1 MNIFVSISILTI
13 KSHFLF
19 LTAEFLIST
28 RHRRDV
34 GPVDDNILLMQSI
47 QITDKFGFQP
57 EDGTTT
63 HGNDSGPHEKAYAGV
78 AQDKLTCLNGYGK
91 LDVPFRGL
99 CEKAQSSANQS

>member
-1 MNIFVSISILTI
+1 
-13 KSHFLF
+13 
-19 LTAEFLIST
+19 
-28 RHRRDV
+28 V

-91 LDVPFRGL
+91 FDIPFRGL
-99 CEKAQSSANQS
+99 CEKAQSSANQSQLDLHRQAAGRSGAGTAAVAVAGRHRVLLAS